1 VADESNTPM
10 NLSMYQALDDETLAA
25 LANKGLLRR
34 AQKDL
39 ETNKPEALEERADA
53 LLFTMPGEGCTVTMP
68 AAGPTKATCNCPAD
82 GVCRHILGA
91 ALFLR
96 AQAQQAAPATPAEE
110 TPTQAENVPP
120 PDALLELNEADL
132 IAWAGRTPYR
142 QTVEEL
148 VFGELEIMSET
159 EGKTTRFRFPQYNI
173 VVRWIAGTGL
183 DGLICSCKRRPTCQH
198 AVAAILFYQAQHGKS
213 LPVPGK
219 KALEAA
225 AGTPRSRE
233 EVLES
238 VQKTLADMV
247 ALGLGRLSKTT
258 EGRFITLA
266 ISAHGVD
273 LPALEYSLRGLSD
286 HLSWHLTRDVRANTP
301 QLLSAAARSYAL
313 AFALAHAQG
322 IPPASLVGEH
332 RLRYYDIGNLEL
344 VGVGAQQWRSRAG
357 YVGLTLYFWDV
368 AGRRWTS
375 WTDAR
380 PTIHADVHF
389 DPQRRYQHDEM
400 WDSAPAPAIISRSR
414 FRLSNVQRNRMG
426 RLSGRTQCQAL
437 LSGPADLTSLNL
449 EGAQFDDWSKLAEH
463 IAASHASGLVK
474 GSPLDTLVVVTPAE
488 WGEPVY
494 DQMRQ
499 ALIRPVFD
507 AAGRALPLTLPHA
520 AEWAFA
526 VDTLQSWDAKQW
538 ETWGVL
544 GTAFITSE
552 GLQLTP
558 ISLFNRATLPRPI
571 QSSVLHLTLDSWKAP
586 APPTTPAP
594 SATPATPEAPA
605 LPPEGGEEEEDAPEE
620 EPAEEQEEMAATD
633 NSAVSQLLRA
643 ASHEL
648 EQIAERGARASAPAA
663 EEHLRVL
670 AGRMRQIGL
679 IACANALANLRARM
693 EASRHQINPESE
705 QIAHALLHSYYLL
718 RLALEQLA
726 VTEALARYQG

>member
-1 VADESNTPM
+1 M

-39 ETNKPEALEERADA
+39 ETNKPEAQEERADA
-53 LLFTMPGEGCTVTMP
+53 LVFSIPGEGCTVTMP
-68 AAGPTKATCNCPAD
+68 AAGPTKATCTCPAD
-82 GVCRHILGA
+82 GVCRHILVA

-96 AQAQQAAPATPAEE
+96 AQTQQAAPETSTEAPA
-110 TPTQAENVPP
+110 QAEIAPQ
-120 PDALLELNEADL
+120 PDALLQLGEADL
-132 IAWAGRTPYR
+132 IAWATRPLYR
-142 QTVEEL
+142 QAVEEL
-148 VFGELEIMSET
+148 AFGELEISSET

-173 VVRWIAGTGL
+173 VVRWIMGAGL
-183 DGLICSCKRRPTCQH
+183 DGLICSCKRRPCCQH
-198 AVAAILFYQAQHGKS
+198 AVAAILFYQAQHGKP
-213 LPVPGK
+213 LPVPDK
-219 KALEAA
+219 RTLEAA
-225 AGTPRSRE
+225 EGTPRSRE

-286 HLSWHLTRDVRANTP
+286 HLSWHLNRDVRANTP
-301 QLLSAAARSYAL
+301 QLLAAAARSYAL
-313 AFALAHAQG
+313 AYGLAHAQG
-322 IPPASLVGEH
+322 VPPASLVGEH

-344 VGVGAQQWRSRAG
+344 VGIGAQQWRSRAG

-380 PTIHADVHF
+380 PTIHADVRF

-400 WDSAPAPAIISRSR
+400 WDSAPAPSIISRSR
-414 FRLSNVQRNRMG
+414 FRLSSAQRNRMG

-437 LSGPADLTSLNL
+437 LSGSADLTSLNL
-449 EGAQFDDWSKLAEH
+449 EGTQFEDWYKLAEH

-499 ALIRPVFD
+499 ALVRPVFD

-520 AEWAFA
+520 AEWSFA
-526 VDTLQSWDAKQW
+526 VDTLQSWDPKQW

-552 GLQLTP
+552 GLQVTP
-558 ISLFNRATLPRPI
+558 ISLLNRSLLPRPI
-571 QSSVLHLTLDSWKAP
+571 QSSVLHLTLDPWKAT
-586 APPTTPAP
+586 TTPAAP
-594 SATPATPEAPA
+594 ASATPANEAMPPEAS
-605 LPPEGGEEEEDAPEE
+605 EEEEDALE
-620 EPAEEQEEMAATD
+620 EEQEGEQEDDFAGD
-633 NSAVSQLLRA
+633 HSAVSQLLRT

-648 EQIAERGARASAPAA
+648 EQIAERGVRASSPAVEDQLRSLA
-663 EEHLRVL
+663 E
-670 AGRMRQIGL
+670 RMRQIGL
-679 IACANALANLRARM
+679 IACANALASVAAHM
-693 EASRHQINPESE
+693 AASRHQMNPESE

-718 RLALEQLA
+718 RLAVEQLA
-726 VTEALARYQG
+726 VTEALARYQR